1 MCLSHVR
8 IQENTSVIEC
18 YALLVVAHLVVY
30 GTNQQQ
36 HISLV
41 GIHKVHL
48 QGWEASQATLAR
60 GLRLCN

>member
-8 IQENTSVIEC
+8 IQENASVVER

-41 GIHKVHL
+41 SIHEVHL
-48 QGWEASQATLAR
+48 QG
-60 GLRLCN
+60 